1 MLKRLQLTKALLGA
15 LLCAPALSAAPAF
28 NYLPAPADVS
38 VGVAGAWVDVD
49 VSAYAPPGATGVP
62 VLVRNQTAGD
72 RAYGIRKNGST
83 DPWESETSIVD
94 GQQTWLIT
102 GLDLD
107 GVFEIYAENTALEFY
122 LYAFTMNGV
131 QFLTNR
137 IDKSVAPSAWTD
149 VDITADTGTDIPIGG
164 VFTVLNRSASVQ
176 RFALRRKGSGDDR
189 YSAIENNAAT
199 LGLIGVDGSNKAEM
213 RIESGLVDLYLVGYV
228 THGAVFFANAVDKST
243 SSTGT
248 YQDVDITADIGG
260 NRVNGAFVELHSTN
274 DTAYQTALRRNGD
287 AEDFYLDQ
295 THAFASIGVD
305 SANLFEQKVVDV
317 QRDL

>member
-1 MLKRLQLTKALLGA
+1 
-15 LLCAPALSAAPAF
+15 
-28 NYLPAPADVS
+28 
-38 VGVAGAWVDVD
+38 
-49 VSAYAPPGATGVP
+49 
-62 VLVRNQTAGD
+62 
-72 RAYGIRKNGST
+72 
-83 DPWESETSIVD
+83 
-94 GQQTWLIT
+94 
-102 GLDLD
+102 
-107 GVFEIYAENTALEFY
+107 
-122 LYAFTMNGV
+122 
-131 QFLTNR
+131 
-137 IDKSVAPSAWTD
+137 
-149 VDITADTGTDIPIGG
+149 
-164 VFTVLNRSASVQ
+164 
-176 RFALRRKGSGDDR
+176 
-189 YSAIENNAAT
+189 
-199 LGLIGVDGSNKAEM
+199 M

-317 QRDL
+317 QRDLYLVGYSLDPPVNYRSIGTRGNYGTAEPEGTGTNVDVVMGSAIVTGNGTAWEASNRGRGDRIDIDGTDYVILSVDSEAQLTLTSPFAGITGAGKPYTISRQYATMPAWEDCIDGGPCTYFPVPAPTSSPTIASRLASPTTTPPSSIPSSSAEPRRMRRIPSSSPPPSATGTAVSRVPASVSI